1 MRPSA
6 LCALPSLLLPRLLTR
21 RPAPRAAHPEFSGR
35 TLNLDGYWRDS
46 STGVEVL
53 RRVKLVY
60 YLEDDTM
67 SVKVLAD
74 KRRGIS
80 EVRGRSAPRSL
91 PRSLLTRRCACRP
104 RPRSCASTWCP
115 SRKAPR
121 CTRGATCRLE
131 ETSTSSAG

>member
-6 LCALPSLLLPRLLTR
+6 LRAASLLLAALADP

-80 EVRGRSAPRSL
+80 EVRVAAP
-91 PRSLLTRRCACRP
+91 PRARCRA
-104 RPRSCASTWCP
+104 
-115 SRKAPR
+115 R
-121 CTRGATCRLE
+121 C
-131 ETSTSSAG
+131 